1 MVWPFLIKIKKKH
14 QTTQYNVKKNENK
27 LFIIIIISSSSS
39 SSIMVFIIF
48 LFNTNLIF
56 LQNIRKLGVYE
67 SGRVYESG
75 VYDG

>member
-1 MVWPFLIKIKKKH
+1 M
-14 QTTQYNVKKNENK
+14 QYNVKKNENK
-27 LFIIIIISSSSS
+27 LFIIIIST
-39 SSIMVFIIF
+39 MVFIIF

-75 VYDG
+75 IYDG